1 MEKLADEVNAKA
13 IKVDQIEKL
22 LNILR
27 ESKGDITYKIFNGKD
42 SRKEYCENLYELE
55 KCLKKFQEMEQ
66 QNQGHA

>member
-1 MEKLADEVNAKA
+1 MEKLADDINAKQ

-27 ESKGDITYKIFNGKD
+27 ESKGDITYKIFNTSN

-55 KCLKKFQEMEQ
+55 KCLKKF
-66 QNQGHA
+66 